1 MSTAI
6 CRSRRSINTNAAR
19 TQTTVRK
26 TQSSPQKVE
35 AKTTVQG
42 SLQKTAAQR
51 RKARR
56 RARRRKAMMRFL
68 LMLTAVLLILL
79 TAVSFFKGIES
90 GKISIPVPKPAV
102 SVPIEPQEKRLT
114 GKDFGIETVKSE
126 VDYNGNGVDD
136 YTDILNGAKKDA
148 QNHPEYDGT
157 YQDDAY
163 PPDNIGVCSDV
174 VWRAL
179 KNAGYCLREMV
190 DNDIS
195 RRPWDYTEVQY
206 QDWNIDFRRV
216 KNLRVFFDK
225 YAQVLTTDIN
235 DIEQWQPGDI
245 VIFGENRHIGVVSDR
260 RNEVG
265 RTYML
270 HNGGQPDREEDYL
283 GSKEEAEVA
292 AHYRFDASKIQP
304 EVLVAWHD

>member
-1 MSTAI
+1 MSTGT
-6 CRSRRSINTNAAR
+6 CHVSRNVNTAAAR
-19 TQTTVRK
+19 TQTVIRV
-26 TQSSPQKVE
+26 TQSSPQKE
-35 AKTTVQG
+35 TAKTTTPRA
-42 SLQKTAAQR
+42 LQKTAAQR

-56 RARRRKAMMRFL
+56 RARRRQAMMRFL
-68 LMLTAVLLILL
+68 LVFTAVLAILF
-79 TAVSFFKGIES
+79 TVVSFFKGIQTGE
-90 GKISIPVPKPAV
+90 ISLPKPNII
-102 SVPIEPQEKRLT
+102 VPNTPLKEKRLT
-114 GKDFGIETVKSE
+114 GQDFGIQTAVSGM
-126 VDYNGNGVDD
+126 DYNGNGVDD

-195 RRPWDYTEVQY
+195 RRPWDYPDAEY

-235 DIEQWQPGDI
+235 EIDQWQPGDI

-260 RNEVG
+260 RNEQG

-283 GSKEEAEVA
+283 GSKEEAVVA
-292 AHYRFDASKIQP
+292 AHYRFDATQIP
-304 EVLVAWHD
+304 ADVLVPWHD

>member
-6 CRSRRSINTNAAR
+6 CRRRRSINTNAAH
-19 TQTTVRK
+19 TQTAVRK
-26 TQSSPQKVE
+26 TQSSPQKVA

-68 LMLTAVLLILL
+68 LMFTAVLVILL
-79 TAVSFFKGIES
+79 AVVSFFKGIQS
-90 GKISIPVPKPAV
+90 GEISIPLPKPEAL
-102 SVPIEPQEKRLT
+102 PALTGEKRLT
-114 GKDFGIETVKSE
+114 GKDFGIETVTSGM
-126 VDYNGNGVDD
+126 DYNGNGVDD

-157 YQDDAY
+157 YQDNAY

-195 RRPWDYTEVQY
+195 RRPWDYPEVESP
-206 QDWNIDFRRV
+206 DWNIDFRRV

-260 RNEVG
+260 RNTEG
-265 RTYML
+265 RAYML
-270 HNGGQPDREEDYL
+270 HNGGQPEREEDYL

-292 AHYRFDASKIQP
+292 AHYRFDATKIP
-304 EVLVAWHD
+304 EDVLVPWHD